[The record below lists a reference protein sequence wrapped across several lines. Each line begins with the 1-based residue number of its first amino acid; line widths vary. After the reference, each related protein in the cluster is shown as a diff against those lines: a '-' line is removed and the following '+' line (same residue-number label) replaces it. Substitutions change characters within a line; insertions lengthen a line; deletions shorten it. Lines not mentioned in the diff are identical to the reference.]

1 MYNPRSVKKI
11 GRREGRQEKTK
22 GEREGGCWDRGKRER
37 EAETEIKE
45 EETKLEFKCI
55 KISKWQKSSQV
66 YSKIKL

>member
-11 GRREGRQEKTK
+11 GRREGRQGKTE
-22 GEREGGCWDRGKRER
+22 GRREAVGIEERERGKQRQI
-37 EAETEIKE
+37 EIKE

-55 KISKWQKSSQV
+55 KVSKWQKSSQV